1 MSALLYL
8 LIAKRKDVPMLK
20 ERLLTSDDW
29 ISFAVDDYYELTR
42 LALNNCLQ
50 SKDIQTIFASENEYE
65 TVDIFYV
72 QGGEE
77 KMIDFDFLQLAGKID
92 GKQYL
97 EELEEIYFG
106 RPDIDC
112 EEIVRRFRLKA
123 DTFCR

>member
-1 MSALLYL
+1 
-8 LIAKRKDVPMLK
+8 MLK

>member
-1 MSALLYL
+1 MITVKQFLLMIRITNYTGDVNKL
-8 LIAKRKDVPMLK
+8 KDHIATTAYYWKDY
-20 ERLLTSDDW
+20 T
-29 ISFAVDDYYELTR
+29 
-42 LALNNCLQ
+42 
-50 SKDIQTIFASENEYE
+50 
-65 TVDIFYV
+65 DIFYV